1 MGLLL
6 GCQDGEGLVDLHH
19 DDNEEAT
26 GQQEGGPEEGEEEG
40 LGTVEALVQDTR
52 LILPSRG
59 EAVENLALV
68 EFGSNLLHIGPGHLV
83 VVQAAW
89 DVGALQGEARA
100 PVGLDI
106 PASQRPARNKEERQ
120 LCSQAPGWESRLSKA
135 WQAARGVVL
144 EGVYTVSFGRVV
156 ALELHTWG

>member
-1 MGLLL
+1 MGTQVRNSPGTHPAPGGPSSDVVWMGLLL

-19 DDNEEAT
+19 GDNEEAT

-40 LGTVEALVQDTR
+40 LGTVEALIQDTR

-89 DVGALQGEARA
+89 DVGAL
-100 PVGLDI
+100 
-106 PASQRPARNKEERQ
+106 
-120 LCSQAPGWESRLSKA
+120 
-135 WQAARGVVL
+135 
-144 EGVYTVSFGRVV
+144 
-156 ALELHTWG
+156 